1 MTALHVANCRL
12 YLGSEKRNGEVITDE
27 ANKWSNLE
35 YFRLTG
41 LREYAP
47 YMMGGGSVWA
57 A

>member
-1 MTALHVANCRL
+1 MTYNHLAFDCCRL

-47 YMMGGGSVWA
+47 YMMGGG
-57 A
+57 